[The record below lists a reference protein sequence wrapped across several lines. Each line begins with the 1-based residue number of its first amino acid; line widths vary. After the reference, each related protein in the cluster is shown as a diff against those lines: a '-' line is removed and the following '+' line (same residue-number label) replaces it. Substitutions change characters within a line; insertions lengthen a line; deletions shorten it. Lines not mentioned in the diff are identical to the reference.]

1 MIKYTDYERANN
13 VEIEYVLEICHM
25 RADKYGRYICPFHAD
40 SNPSA
45 YIRKNRLFCFGCE
58 NETGHK
64 GWSNIDI
71 VMQVLNITKENAV
84 KTILGLGEGDTS
96 SFEKVPSIIMEQNR
110 RKESKE
116 ENPEFEEVRESF
128 LKKARA
134 VKDSDKILLKDYL
147 EQRKINTRVLE
158 ILDKNS
164 ILYGTDEY
172 NQPAFVFNYKH
183 CVFRHK
189 TENKNH
195 SLGITKGAGSYIEIK
210 ANNLPIYYITE
221 GIYDALTLLDRDNP
235 PNVICLNS
243 VNYLKYLI
251 EDIESDLNYKK
262 KFFILALD
270 NDNVGQKSTQKII
283 NVLNKYNI
291 KYNLCTELTEHKNCK
306 DVNELRVKGLI

>member
-1 MIKYTDYERANN
+1 MIKYTNYERANN
-13 VEIEYVLEICHM
+13 VAIEYVLEICHM
-25 RADKYGRYICPFHAD
+25 QPDKYGRYICPFHND

-45 YIRKNRLFCFGCE
+45 YIRKNRLFCFGCD

-71 VMQVLNITKENAV
+71 VMQVLNTTKEDAV
-84 KTILGLGEGDTS
+84 KTILGLGEGDIS
-96 SFEKVPSIIMEQNR
+96 SFKKVPSIIMEQNR

-134 VKDSDKILLKDYL
+134 VKDSDKTLLKEYL
-147 EQRKINTRVLE
+147 KQRKIDSRVLD

-164 ILYGTDEY
+164 ILYGIDEY
-172 NQPAFVFNYKH
+172 NQPAFVFDYKH

-270 NDNVGQKSTQKII
+270 NDDTGQKSTQKLIK
-283 NVLNKYNI
+283 VLNEHRI
-291 KYNLCTELTEHKNCK
+291 KYNLCTELTQHKYCK
-306 DVNELRVKGLI
+306 DINELRVKGLI